1 MSFFPNFKQP
11 SSALVLALA
20 LSAYSC
26 STSPPASEGNVDGA
40 LPAPESSADQ
50 VGSIPEDM
58 LADEKGVE
66 SSVGEATTDGADPF
80 SDLNANAAPDT
91 TNADRDALLVPEE
104 TAKGSGSSP
113 EPFAD
118 LGSDDKH
125 DAGGSGKMDRYTVK
139 PGDTLMKIAFHL
151 YGDVERWKDLEEL
164 NRSTLKSGNLVRAGQ
179 KLRYEVPNETFN
191 PDQHAKAYEIKKGD
205 TLAGIA
211 DEVYG
216 RRAKYKKLQN
226 YNKDLIKNPN
236 RIFAGFTIYYD
247 ITEQEMAEAE
257 ARRAERAAQG
267 GGSVPSAINPPA
279 APEPAPNVAVTP
291 QATDNSAIQGPQS
304 GPPAPGQ

>member
-1 MSFFPNFKQP
+1 MLYSRNPLIP
-11 SSALVLALA
+11 AALLAIV
-20 LSAYSC
+20 LSATSC
-26 STSPPASEGNVDGA
+26 SSSPPAGEGNLDGA

-58 LADEKGVE
+58 LADEMGVE
-66 SSVGEATTDGADPF
+66 SSAGMPGDELSSSPNPFADL
-80 SDLNANAAPDT
+80 SENHESEST
-91 TNADRDALLVPEE
+91 VTADRDALLVPED
-104 TAKGSGSSP
+104 TTGGSSSS
-113 EPFAD
+113 PFAD
-118 LGSDDKH
+118 LDSNDGGH
-125 DAGGSGKMDRYTVK
+125 DSSGSGKMDRYTVK
-139 PGDTLMKIAFHL
+139 AGDTLMKIAFNL
-151 YGDVERWKDLEEL
+151 YGDVERWKDLKEL
-164 NRSTLKSGNLVRAGQ
+164 NSQALKGGDLVRAGM
-179 KLRYEVPNETFN
+179 KLRYEVPNESFN

-267 GGSVPSAINPPA
+267 GSSVPSAISPPEEAQPPA
-279 APEPAPNVAVTP
+279 APNVSAF
-291 QATDNSAIQGPQS
+291 DNSAVPGPQS
-304 GPPAPGQ
+304 GPPSPGQ